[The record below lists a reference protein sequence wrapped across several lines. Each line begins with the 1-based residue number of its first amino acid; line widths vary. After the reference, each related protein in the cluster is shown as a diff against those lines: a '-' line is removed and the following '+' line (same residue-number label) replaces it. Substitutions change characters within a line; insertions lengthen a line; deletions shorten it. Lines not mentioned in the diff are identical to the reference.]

1 MRGHRL
7 ARPYGA
13 GFAGGVVAGGEHEIE
28 RRRARSR
35 ELVPRDAIGR
45 LTLGR
50 ISVFGA
56 RPSVSA
62 TPGPTCTSS
71 RNTSRRL
78 CAGAAKSRN
87 RFRFFHSPTEI
98 KAKPSCDH
106 HFSRLLQCGMDFRVG
121 SITADITCPLP
132 RQLSS
137 KAAMPGFSRAAE
149 WCALA
154 RLQQAQ
160 RCVLI

>member
-28 RRRARSR
+28 RRRARPR

-62 TPGPTCTSS
+62 TPGP
-71 RNTSRRL
+71 NLHQQPKHVEAIVLRR
-78 CAGAAKSRN
+78 
-87 RFRFFHSPTEI
+87 
-98 KAKPSCDH
+98 
-106 HFSRLLQCGMDFRVG
+106 CGKEPQ
-121 SITADITCPLP
+121 PLP
-132 RQLSS
+132 IL
-137 KAAMPGFSRAAE
+137 P
-149 WCALA
+149 
-154 RLQQAQ
+154 
-160 RCVLI
+160 